1 MYVCTVDVLLYLTSA
16 YCKLSF
22 TCIYYLGALPACR
35 RRLRVRVCG
44 LVLAGRAAAD
54 GEVYAAN
61 GRLQTL
67 HPALLPIPASIFQG
81 TLCCFQFF
89 AGVVLNC
96 IFPKYKS
103 ALGNDYP
110 TCISLEFFFGP
121 QILKW
126 ELKKVLT

>member
-81 TLCCFQFF
+81 TCTLCRFQFLRALSYIVF
-89 AGVVLNC
+89 
-96 IFPKYKS
+96 FPKYK
-103 ALGNDYP
+103 
-110 TCISLEFFFGP
+110 F
-121 QILKW
+121 
-126 ELKKVLT
+126 